1 MPWCESGIPSW
12 YPVPS
17 VLRYSWY
24 PSNPR
29 YPSTTGSPNIPT
41 ISLVSLVHP
50 LLQYPRRC
58 TLSALVPYDTLMIVF
73 LHEFWSIVLLLLY
86 HGRISPGCLNCT
98 FILLLLRRF
107 KELVWFSQVLKIR
120 NLRNLEKMP
129 HLTSEKLTLKME
141 ETLLNMRA

>member
-29 YPSTTGSPNIPT
+29 CPSTTGSPNIPT

-73 LHEFWSIVLLLLY
+73 LHEFWLIVLLLLY

-141 ETLLNMRA
+141 EILLNMLS